1 MPQDKVLTPELA
13 KTMCQL
19 TLDIRRPLAV
29 LVTRRG
35 LIQEIIVGTDLVLSP
50 MTAAKFRAGP
60 RSLRG
65 LRLIRTQLHDQPLS
79 QESLTDLAYLRLD
92 LIGTLSVSPE
102 GNPGMLYLAH
112 LLPPDRTGRLCEI
125 LKAVPFFQCSLPFDR
140 FIEELEAE
148 VQSARRHQAVKD
160 GAESAILVSASPQ
173 GRAEQ
178 EERLVELAELASSA
192 EVTVIDHVAQRTADG
207 HQRYLLGSGKLKDV
221 LIQTLHK
228 GADMVIFDQTL
239 SPAQSRAISEMTDI
253 KVIDRT
259 QLILDI
265 FSRRAH
271 SREGKIQVELAQ
283 LRYLLPRLSGK
294 GAQLSRLGGGIGTRG
309 PGETKLETD
318 RRRIRDR
325 IIRLE
330 HEIEH
335 FARHQDQRRARRGR
349 RGLPVV
355 SLVGYTNAGKSTLL
369 NVLTD
374 SHVSAESRV
383 FETLDTTSR
392 KLRFPQDREVIITD
406 TVGFIRDLPKEL
418 VGAFRTTLEELREA
432 DLLLHIVDAGAA
444 DIDVQ
449 ITAVVSILQELDVD
463 AIPRM
468 VVFNKCDRL
477 PAHHIEPLCRRY
489 HAIGISALQPET
501 LRPLLAELDTHV
513 QSLMA
518 GRAPV
523 TVPQA
528 FDEPIVLASR
538 P

>member
-13 KTMCQL
+13 KAMCQL

-112 LLPPDRTGRLCEI
+112 LLPPDKTGRLCEI
-125 LKAVPFFQCSLPFDR
+125 LKAIPFSQCSLPFDR

-148 VQSARRHQAVKD
+148 VQSARRHQAVRN
-160 GAESAILVSASPQ
+160 GAESAILVSASSQ

-192 EVTVIDHVAQRTADG
+192 EVTVIDRVAQRTADG

-325 IIRLE
+325 ITRLE

-449 ITAVVSILQELDVD
+449 ITAVVSILQELDLD

-468 VVFNKCDRL
+468 LVFNKCDRL
-477 PAHHIEPLCRRY
+477 PLHHIEPLCRRY

-501 LRPLLAELDTHV
+501 LRPLLAEMDTHV